1 MEQNLTL
8 NDFLYAVRELPKIKN
23 EVSELKRL
31 FIQRQAEPP
40 TKEAE
45 KLLTIQEASEFLKLS
60 VPTLYSKVSR
70 NELPYMKQGKRLYF
84 SSIELMDYIKEGRKK
99 TDAEI
104 EAEADAY
111 LSNKRKG
118 LK

>member
-1 MEQNLTL
+1 MNTNLTF
-8 NDFLYAVRELPKIKN
+8 NDLPRAVTKLTN
-23 EVSELKRL
+23 EVSELKSL
-31 FIQRQAEPP
+31 LLKKQENAPNKTEQ
-40 TKEAE
+40 
-45 KLLTIQEASEFLKLS
+45 LLTIKEASDFLKLS

-84 SSIELMDYIKEGRKK
+84 SSIELMQYIKNGRKK
-99 TDAEI
+99 TKAEI
-104 EAEADAY
+104 EAEVETY

>member
-1 MEQNLTL
+1 MEQNLTFDSL
-8 NDFLYAVRELPKIKN
+8 PDAVRMLTN
-23 EVSELKRL
+23 EVSELKSL
-31 FIQRQAEPP
+31 LLKKAEAP
-40 TKEAE
+40 TTETE
-45 KLLTIQEASEFLKLS
+45 QLLTIKEASDFLKLS

-84 SSIELMDYIKEGRKK
+84 SSTELMEYVKQGRRK
-99 TDAEI
+99 TDVEI
-104 EAEADAY
+104 QAEADTY

>member
-1 MEQNLTL
+1 MNTNLTF
-8 NDFLYAVRELPKIKN
+8 NDLPTAVNRLTN

-31 FIQRQAEPP
+31 FIQKQAEPP
-40 TKEAE
+40 TNEAE
-45 KLLTIQEASEFLKLS
+45 KLLTIKEASEFLKLS

-70 NELPYMKQGKRLYF
+70 NKLPYMKQGKRLYF

>member
-1 MEQNLTL
+1 MEQNLTF
-8 NDFLYAVRELPKIKN
+8 NDLPTAVNKLKN
-23 EVSELKRL
+23 EISELKSL
-31 FIQRQAEPP
+31 LLKKAEAP
-40 TKEAE
+40 TTETE
-45 KLLTIQEASEFLKLS
+45 QLLTIQEASDFLKLS

-84 SSIELMDYIKEGRKK
+84 SSKELMEYVKQGRKK

-104 EAEADAY
+104 QADADTY